1 MTAAIGD
8 DPIIDQTIG
17 KLNEVER
24 LVQQLF
30 DKVNDV
36 LSWVPGFLSD
46 LIEPVRKGMNDLS
59 NKMAEF
65 WASCKHFMTDRG
77 SPSTLK
83 ATAASWSDGVGNPIG
98 DLAGAISLDKLK
110 TEIEWQGRGAEA
122 YKATVP
128 AQVSGLNALK
138 DLGLQIRNSLIN
150 LANGIDSFWTQLI
163 GVVTGLLIALGVA
176 VVSAATVVGLPAA
189 IVVLLGAVG
198 AGVAGV
204 ITAISAVDSLTATV
218 ANEQQGILDKVKA
231 LGSTWSVSDTGA
243 MSNPSDW
250 RIQQ

>member
-1 MTAAIGD
+1 MTAATGD
-8 DPIIDQTIG
+8 DPIIDRTVD

-24 LVQQLF
+24 LVRQLF

-36 LSWVPGFLSD
+36 MSWVPGFLSD
-46 LIEPVRKGMNDLS
+46 LMEPVRKGMDDLKK
-59 NKMAEF
+59 KMAEF
-65 WASCKHFMTDRG
+65 WASCKHFLTDRG

-110 TEIEWQGRGAEA
+110 TEIEWQGRGAET

-128 AQVSGLNALK
+128 AQASGLNALK
-138 DLGLQIRNSLIN
+138 DLSLQIRNSLIN
-150 LANGIDSFWTQLI
+150 LANGIDSFWTQLF
-163 GVVTGLLIALGVA
+163 GMVAGLVIALVVA
-176 VVSAATVVGLPAA
+176 LVSTATVVGIPAA

-198 AGVAGV
+198 AAIAGV
-204 ITAISAVDSLTATV
+204 VTTISAVDTLTATV
-218 ANEQQGILDKVKA
+218 ANEQQAILDKVKA